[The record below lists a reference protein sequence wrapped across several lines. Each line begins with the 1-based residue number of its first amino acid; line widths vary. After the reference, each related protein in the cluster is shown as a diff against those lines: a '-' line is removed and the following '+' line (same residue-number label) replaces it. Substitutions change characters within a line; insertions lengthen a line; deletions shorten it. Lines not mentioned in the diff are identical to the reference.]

1 MKRSCSNQEKPEAIY
16 YYGTCLVDLL
26 YSEAGMAGIRLL
38 QGEGVRVIF
47 PRDQT
52 CCGQP
57 AFNSG
62 FQDDAREVAKQQIK
76 QFPKNIPIV
85 VPSGSCGAMM
95 TRHYQKL
102 FEGHSQYEKA
112 QAFSDRIF
120 ELSEFLVHVL
130 KIKLVDLGAP
140 VKVTWHSSCH
150 AKREFGLGDE
160 AKQLLHQLKNV
171 ELVELEREDE
181 CCGFGGTFA
190 VKYSEISGEMVLD
203 KTMDVLQTDV
213 DFLLSTDCGCLMNIN
228 GALENQ
234 GSRVQVEHFASFLW
248 NRTHAS

>member
-1 MKRSCSNQEKPEAIY
+1 MKRPRSNQEKPEAIY
-16 YYGTCLVDLL
+16 YYGTCLADLL
-26 YSEAGMAGIRLL
+26 YSDAGMAGIRLL
-38 QGEGVRVIF
+38 QGEGMRVIF
-47 PRDQT
+47 PRHQT

-62 FQDDAREVAKQQIK
+62 FQDEAREVAEQQIK

-95 TRHYQKL
+95 TRHYQGL
-102 FEGHSQYEKA
+102 FEGLPLHEEA

-120 ELSEFLVHVL
+120 ELSEFLVNVL
-130 KIKLVDLGAP
+130 KIKLADLGAP

-160 AKQLLHQLKNV
+160 AKQLLRQLKNV

-181 CCGFGGTFA
+181 CCGFGGTFS
-190 VKYSEISGEMVLD
+190 VKHSEISGEMVLD
-203 KTMDVLQTDV
+203 KTRDVLQTGA

-234 GSRVQVEHFASFLW
+234 GSRVKVEHFASFLW

>member
-1 MKRSCSNQEKPEAIY
+1 MKRTCSSKEKPKAIY
-16 YYGTCLVDLL
+16 YLGTCLADLL
-26 YSEAGMAGIRLL
+26 YPEAGMAGIRLI
-38 QGEGVRVIF
+38 QEEGVRVIF
-47 PRDQT
+47 PRNQT

-62 FQDDAREVAKQQIK
+62 FHDEARQVAEQQIK

-95 TRHYQKL
+95 KRHYHKL
-102 FEGHSQYEKA
+102 FEGYSLHEEA
-112 QAFSDRIF
+112 QAFSDKIY
-120 ELSEFLVHVL
+120 ELSEFLVYVL

-150 AKREFGLGDE
+150 AKREYGLGDE
-160 AKQLLHQLKNV
+160 AKQLLHQLKSV
-171 ELVELEREDE
+171 ELIELEREDE

-190 VKYSEISGEMVLD
+190 VKYSDISGEMVLD
-203 KTMDVLQTDV
+203 KTRHVLLTGADY
-213 DFLLSTDCGCLMNIN
+213 LLSTDCGCLMNIK
-228 GALENQ
+228 GALEKQ

-248 NRTHAS
+248 DRTHA

>member
-1 MKRSCSNQEKPEAIY
+1 MKSPRSNQEKPEAVY
-16 YYGTCLVDLL
+16 YYGTCLADML
-26 YSEAGMAGIRLL
+26 YPEAGMAGIRLL

-47 PRDQT
+47 PRHQT

-62 FQDDAREVAKQQIK
+62 FQDEAREVAAQQIK

-95 TRHYQKL
+95 TRHYQGL
-102 FEGHSQYEKA
+102 FEGLPLHEEA

-120 ELSEFLVHVL
+120 ELSEFLVNVL
-130 KIKLVDLGAP
+130 KIKLEDLGAP
-140 VKVTWHSSCH
+140 VKVAWHSSCH

-160 AKQLLHQLKNV
+160 AKQLLRQLKNV
-171 ELVELEREDE
+171 ELMELEREDE
-181 CCGFGGTFA
+181 CCGFGGTFS
-190 VKYSEISGEMVLD
+190 VKHLEISGEMVLD
-203 KTMDVLQTDV
+203 KTRDVLQTGA

-228 GALENQ
+228 GVLENQ